1 MKAVLEHIAARES
14 RFSEHPFFDDL
25 RQDRPVE
32 QVMAFAPRLTFW
44 VMAFQDVLRL
54 NAGFIRDAH
63 LKALAQRHQ
72 AESVGHERWFERD
85 IAALTGGPLGLG
97 AVYGKAHAST
107 RHAAYTIIGEV
118 HRPVDDRVRIALLWV
133 LESTSHVFFGRTGIV
148 TAAQGADER
157 LRYFSDHHQKAEAQ
171 HALFEA
177 ELRAELEGM
186 HLEPEVRAEALAMV
200 DRIYAAFG
208 AMLEGLRPHL
218 DPAPA
223 QAPAPAHQAG
233 PRRVE
238 VREVRR
244 LEDLQE
250 LEQAL
255 ALHRK
260 GTAYP
265 SA

>member
-25 RQDRPVE
+25 RQDRPID

-54 NAGFIRDAH
+54 NASFIRDAR
-63 LKALAQRHQ
+63 LKALATRHH
-72 AESVGHERWFERD
+72 AESVGHERWFEQD
-85 IAALTGGPLGLG
+85 IAALTGGSLSLG
-97 AVYGKAHAST
+97 AMYGKAHTST

-133 LESTSHVFFGRTGIV
+133 LESTSHVFFGRTAILA
-148 TAAQGADER
+148 AAQGADER
-157 LRYFSDHHQKAEAQ
+157 LRYFSEHHQKAEAQ
-171 HALFEA
+171 HARFEA
-177 ELRAELEGM
+177 ELRAELGEM
-186 HLEPEVRAEALAMV
+186 ELEPGVRDEALAMV
-200 DRIYAAFG
+200 DRIYAAFD
-208 AMLEGLRPHL
+208 AMFEGLRIQL
-218 DPAPA
+218 DPVPA
-223 QAPAPAHQAG
+223 KAPAHQAG

-238 VREVRR
+238 VRELRK

-250 LEQAL
+250 LEETL

-260 GTAYP
+260 GTTYP